1 MRAQSRQ
8 SLKFQALLSE
18 RAQFFRHNLTESE
31 QILWRQLSGKRLGIA
46 FRRQVPIGKYVADF
60 VAPGAML
67 IVEVDDRSHELRRTA
82 DARRDRDLGRLGYRV
97 LRLPAEL
104 VHRNVEEAVSLIMV
118 ALAVATRRGS
128 NSALE

>member
-1 MRAQSRQ
+1 MRGGTVTS
-8 SLKFQALLSE
+8 
-18 RAQFFRHNLTESE
+18 
-31 QILWRQLSGKRLGIA
+31 
-46 FRRQVPIGKYVADF
+46 V
-60 VAPGAML
+60 
-67 IVEVDDRSHELRRTA
+67 
-82 DARRDRDLGRLGYRV
+82 RLGYRV